1 MLVILDKMNLDLIKK
16 SIASKIGENVQITVH
31 GLRNKTSTYV
41 GKIYHIYPNIFTIKT
56 DMGEKSFTYNDVII
70 NEVRIKY
77 LQ

>member
-1 MLVILDKMNLDLIKK
+1 M
-16 SIASKIGENVQITVH
+16 H